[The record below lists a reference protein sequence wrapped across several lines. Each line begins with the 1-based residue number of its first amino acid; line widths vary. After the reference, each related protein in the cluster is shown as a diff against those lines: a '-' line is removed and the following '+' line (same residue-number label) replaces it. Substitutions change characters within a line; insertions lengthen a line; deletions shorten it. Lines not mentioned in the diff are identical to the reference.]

1 MAAIRLE
8 GNRQELAFDIMLYG
22 LDSKMTKDYTEV
34 YGDKAK
40 IMRIAKKNKAKV
52 ILELDM
58 IVDYN
63 L

>member
-1 MAAIRLE
+1 
-8 GNRQELAFDIMLYG
+8 
-22 LDSKMTKDYTEV
+22 MTKDYTEV